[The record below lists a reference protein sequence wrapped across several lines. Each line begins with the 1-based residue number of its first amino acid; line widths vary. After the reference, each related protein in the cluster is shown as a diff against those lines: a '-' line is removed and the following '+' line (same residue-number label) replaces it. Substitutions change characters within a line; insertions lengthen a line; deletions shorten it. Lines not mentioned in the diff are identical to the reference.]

1 MNAMY
6 EKVFGKFA
14 RFDDKYYPI
23 MAVYNHIMLD
33 GRRLY
38 PVTRLILCD
47 EYWTFHSRDI
57 PNSFYSLI
65 EIASIDIETA
75 RSLFSYY
82 LEKTNSGFVI
92 KEKLIDKCHD
102 YLIDKIESDTIML
115 LGKCKAYKWRFGKY
129 PEYERTLKLVTED
142 YNNMDFRVINTI
154 SREDEFK

>member
-1 MNAMY
+1 MY
-6 EKVFGKFA
+6 EGVFGKFVKING
-14 RFDDKYYPI
+14 KYCPI
-23 MAVYNHIMLD
+23 MATYNHVLLD

-38 PVTRLILCD
+38 PITRIIFCD
-47 EYWTFHSRDI
+47 EYWTFHSRDV

-82 LEKTNSGFVI
+82 LEKTDSGLVI

-102 YLIDKIESDTIML
+102 YLVDKIESDTNIL
-115 LGKCKAYKWRFGKY
+115 LGKCRAYKGQFGKY

-142 YNNMDFRVINTI
+142 YNNMGFRVINII
-154 SREDEFK
+154 SRKNEFK